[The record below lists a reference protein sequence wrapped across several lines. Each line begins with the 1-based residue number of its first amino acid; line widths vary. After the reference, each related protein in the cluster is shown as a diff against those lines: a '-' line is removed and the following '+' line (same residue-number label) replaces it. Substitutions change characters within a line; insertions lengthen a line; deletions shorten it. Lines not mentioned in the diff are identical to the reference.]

1 MTTKSSS
8 INDAENKLQELDKRV
23 GKLKIQY
30 FNKLKI
36 LNDINY
42 IPSVELTSRVDE
54 AKGILETAYNLILK
68 IQAEQKKAR
77 NILEKGYKQKIIEQE
92 KDIEMTVIYYLREI
106 KMHFNFVNKK
116 IRRIKE
122 FIKDEIAF
130 HNQTSR
136 SSLMTSSRNA
146 SSPNNCVVS

>member
-1 MTTKSSS
+1 M
-8 INDAENKLQELDKRV
+8 
-23 GKLKIQY
+23 
-30 FNKLKI
+30 
-36 LNDINY
+36 
-42 IPSVELTSRVDE
+42 
-54 AKGILETAYNLILK
+54 K

-92 KDIEMTVIYYLREI
+92 KDIEMTVINYLREI

-122 FIKDEIAF
+122 FINDEIAF